1 MRARI
6 PGSPVLK
13 SSLLALAITALPMA
27 ANAAEEMPTM
37 QEMWQIIQDQQ
48 RQINQLKNGAQ
59 ITEVKVEAT
68 ADALEQVVSSDISNL
83 SQWTEKTTFGGYGE
97 MHYNNLENQLDGG
110 NSDKNEL
117 DLHRFVLF
125 IGHQFTD
132 DLRFYSEFE
141 VEHGI
146 SGDGQVG
153 EVEMEQ
159 AYIEWDYAE
168 SHSAK
173 GGVFLIPVGIINE
186 THEPDTFYGVERNVV
201 EKNIIP
207 ATWWEGGVA
216 LTGEIAPGLSYDAAA
231 TSGLFLDDGEYKIR
245 DGRQKTGKA
254 KADDFAYTGRVKY
267 TGVRGLELAA
277 TLQYQSDLL
286 QSEIQSSGATDVDA
300 VLFEAHANYKAG
312 PFALRALYANWDID
326 EALDLTKAGASE
338 QTGWYVEPSYRLTEN
353 LGLFARYSQWDN
365 QAGDS
370 GDTEYGQTDIG
381 VNYWLHDTV
390 VLKFD
395 YQDQDAPTGKDEF
408 DGFNLGIGWSY

>member
-6 PGSPVLK
+6 PGFPVLK
-13 SSLLALAITALPMA
+13 SSLLVLAITALPMA
-27 ANAAEEMPTM
+27 AKGAEEMPTM
-37 QEMWQIIQDQQ
+37 EEMWQIIQDQQ
-48 RQINQLKNGAQ
+48 RQISELRNGAQ
-59 ITEVKVEAT
+59 LTEVKVEAT

-97 MHYNNLENQLDGG
+97 LHYNNLENQLDEGS
-110 NSDKNEL
+110 SDKNEL

-125 IGHQFTD
+125 FGHQFTD

-153 EVEMEQ
+153 EVEIEQ
-159 AYIEWDYAE
+159 AFIEWDYAE
-168 SHSAK
+168 KHRAK

-186 THEPDTFYGVERNVV
+186 THEPDTFYGVERNSV

-216 LTGEIAPGLSYDAAA
+216 LTGEMAPGLSYDAVA

-286 QSEIQSSGATDVDA
+286 QSEIQSSGAADVDA
-300 VLFEAHANYKAG
+300 VLFEAHANYTAG

-353 LGLFARYSQWDN
+353 LGLFVRYSQWDN
-365 QAGDS
+365 QAADS

-381 VNYWLHDTV
+381 VNYWLHDNV

>member
-1 MRARI
+1 MRTRK
-6 PGSPVLK
+6 PDSTVLK
-13 SSLLALAITALPMA
+13 PSLLALAIATLPMA
-27 ANAAEEMPTM
+27 ASGAEEMPTM
-37 QEMWQIIQDQQ
+37 EEMWQIIQDQQ
-48 RQINQLKNGAQ
+48 RQISELKNGAQ

-68 ADALEQVVSSDISNL
+68 ADALEQVVSSDNSTL
-83 SQWTEKTTFGGYGE
+83 SKLTEKTTFCVYGE
-97 MHYNNLENQLDGG
+97 LHYNNLENQLDGG
-110 NSDKNEL
+110 SSDKNEL

-125 IGHQFTD
+125 FGHQFAD
-132 DLRFYSEFE
+132 DLRFYSELE

-146 SGDGQVG
+146 SGEGQVG
-153 EVEMEQ
+153 EVEIEQ
-159 AYIEWDYAE
+159 AFIEWDYAE
-168 SHSAK
+168 SHRAK

-186 THEPDTFYGVERNVV
+186 THEPDSFYGVERNSV

-207 ATWWEGGVA
+207 ATWWEGGAA

-267 TGVRGLELAA
+267 TGVRGLELA
-277 TLQYQSDLL
+277 TTVQYQSDLL
-286 QSEIQSSGATDVDA
+286 QSEIQSSGAADVDA
-300 VLFEAHANYKAG
+300 VLFEAHANYRAG

-326 EALDLTKAGASE
+326 EALDLTKSGASE
-338 QTGWYVEPSYRLTEN
+338 QTGWYIEPSYRLTEN
-353 LGLFARYSQWDN
+353 LGLFARYSEWDN
-365 QAGDS
+365 QAADS

-381 VNYWLHDTV
+381 VNYWLHDNV

-395 YQDQDAPTGKDEF
+395 YQDQDAPAGKDEF